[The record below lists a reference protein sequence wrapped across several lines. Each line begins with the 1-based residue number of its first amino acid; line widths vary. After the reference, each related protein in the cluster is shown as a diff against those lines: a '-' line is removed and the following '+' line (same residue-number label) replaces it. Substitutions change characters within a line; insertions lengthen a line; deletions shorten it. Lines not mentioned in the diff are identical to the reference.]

1 MKRIKNHYVI
11 SLRFDGLGHGFAIG
25 FDSYYSAKLFA
36 IYCLCGF
43 ADIITEAE
51 LEYRY
56 PAYFHQ
62 LVSHTY

>member
-56 PAYFHQ
+56 PAYFHH
-62 LVSHTY
+62 LVSQTY